1 MASLDNKKISVKK
14 IICQNIDETISDYL
28 EFNLDKKITDIKK
41 ILSID
46 DQLPLCFL
54 ITKNT
59 EIIGYIFIIRQQYDK
74 TNVLLN
80 KIFPSAYIIHNLDS
94 IDLPINDIK
103 DLYSKIIEICKNSN
117 LHKISS
123 LLQRELDNIH
133 IS

>member
-59 EIIGYIFIIRQQYDK
+59 EIIGYIFLSLKRDYRNWERNIISRNILI
-74 TNVLLN
+74 TTVHLILRMNV
-80 KIFPSAYIIHNLDS
+80 I
-94 IDLPINDIK
+94 
-103 DLYSKIIEICKNSN
+103 
-117 LHKISS
+117 
-123 LLQRELDNIH
+123 
-133 IS
+133 